1 MTSVARI
8 SSGAVDL
15 GYTFAAYTVDSLLY
29 FTGKSSVTS
38 VARISS
44 GAVDSGYTFKAYTV
58 DSLPSNVSPV
68 TRLPRIVPSL
78 STPALCSREAHRTV
92 QASPV

>member
-8 SSGAVDL
+8 SSGVVDS
-15 GYTFAAYTVDSLLY
+15 GYTFAAYTMVSLPY

-44 GAVDSGYTFKAYTV
+44 GAVDSGYTFAAYTV
-58 DSLPSNVSPV
+58 DSLPYLQASSIVSPV
-68 TRLPRIVPSL
+68 TRLPRIVAFSL
-78 STPALCSREAHRTV
+78 DTCAVFT
-92 QASPV
+92 